1 MKEYTLASLLI
12 LLLALLLAGVRGL
25 WTDRALWLGFLIF
38 GLMTVAAD
46 VILTGVGVYTY
57 DPRFNAGLLIGRM
70 PLEDLAYGLALYL
83 VAVTTF
89 RWDGS
94 HDG

>member
-1 MKEYTLASLLI
+1 MREYSAASAAI
-12 LLLALLLAGVRGL
+12 FLLAVGLAGARGL
-25 WTDRALWLGFLIF
+25 WTDRALWLGLILF

-46 VILTGVGVYTY
+46 VILTGTGVYTY
-57 DPRFNAGLLIGRM
+57 ASRFNAGLLIGHM

-89 RWDGS
+89 RWDRAR
-94 HDG
+94 DE